1 MAGKDKPKIQK
12 AFDKTTSPSAQ
23 PKFSIDPLA
32 SPRRASAG
40 GASCA
45 ECHVPDR
52 ESALGPEAA
61 VAPIQ
66 GPNVQA
72 EFRIEDLLKRH
83 LENRLLRSVAS
94 CAGCNGCGQRS

>member
-1 MAGKDKPKIQK
+1 MASKDKPKIQK

-23 PKFSIDPLA
+23 PKFSLDPLA
-32 SPRRASAG
+32 SRRAATAAG
-40 GASCA
+40 RCA

-83 LENRLLRSVAS
+83 VENRLLRSVAS
-94 CAGCNGCGQRS
+94 CSGCDGCGQRS